1 MFLIQLFRLSDAV
14 EILTHKPST
23 ALLFLYSNTIFVL
36 GTNFWKCLVVLIYF
50 SENLPPGLIMLYLL
64 NLSHALLTLKYDSV
78 SRRLIM
84 L

>member
-23 ALLFLYSNTIFVL
+23 ALLFLYSNAIFVCV
-36 GTNFWKCLVVLIYF
+36 WKCLVVLIYF